1 MDMTDATEWEG
12 VLLGRKVRRSM
23 GDAQMVRSSSA
34 VYCDNSHGC
43 VQAETKV
50 ALSWDAHHAE
60 LRHECSVV
68 VACPWD
74 GTKIERTGFCR
85 LG

>member
-23 GDAQMVRSSSA
+23 GDAQMVRPSSA

-43 VQAETKV
+43 VRVMSA
-50 ALSWDAHHAE
+50 
-60 LRHECSVV
+60 SVQGLKQRV
-68 VACPWD
+68 
-74 GTKIERTGFCR
+74 RR
-85 LG
+85 S